1 MCHCDDNNFNSVV
14 CGKTNKRVTGT
25 GIWVIFIVNPFLNQE
40 VYILCVEE
48 IKGGGGL
55 EIYMMGKSL
64 NKYEDTIHNV
74 QTTLRWRVKFHGFES
89 GILMDY

>member
-1 MCHCDDNNFNSVV
+1 MV
-14 CGKTNKRVTGT
+14 CGKTNKSVTGT

-48 IKGGGGL
+48 IKGGGVDKC
-55 EIYMMGKSL
+55 MGKSL
-64 NKYEDTIHNV
+64 NKYDAKMCKI
-74 QTTLRWRVKFHGFES
+74 TLRWRVNFHGFES

>member
-1 MCHCDDNNFNSVV
+1 MV

-55 EIYMMGKSL
+55 GLEIYMMGKSL

-74 QTTLRWRVKFHGFES
+74 QNNIEMKS
-89 GILMDY
+89 

>member
-1 MCHCDDNNFNSVV
+1 MCHCDDNNFNIVV

-48 IKGGGGL
+48 IKGGGGGTNVWVKVSINMML
-55 EIYMMGKSL
+55 RYMMCK
-64 NKYEDTIHNV
+64 I
-74 QTTLRWRVKFHGFES
+74 TLR
-89 GILMDY
+89 

>member
-1 MCHCDDNNFNSVV
+1 MV

-48 IKGGGGL
+48 IKGGGVGQ
-55 EIYMMGKSL
+55 IYMMGKSL
-64 NKYEDTIHNV
+64 NKYEDTIHDV
-74 QTTLRWRVKFHGFES
+74 QNNIEMKS
-89 GILMDY
+89 

>member
-1 MCHCDDNNFNSVV
+1 MCHCDDNNFNIVV

-48 IKGGGGL
+48 IKGRGGGVDKCMGKVSINMML
-55 EIYMMGKSL
+55 RYMMCK
-64 NKYEDTIHNV
+64 I
-74 QTTLRWRVKFHGFES
+74 TLRWRVNFHGFES
-89 GILMDY
+89 GILIDY

>member
-1 MCHCDDNNFNSVV
+1 MV

-48 IKGGGGL
+48 IKGGGL
-55 EIYMMGKSL
+55 EIYMMGKSQ

-74 QTTLRWRVKFHGFES
+74 QNNIEMKS
-89 GILMDY
+89 